1 MITAPYTVIL
11 EADTQPPNL
20 AGLISGSDKKQI
32 VLIGFCHIHIP
43 IFSCIDAYYIVKLS
57 GI

>member
-11 EADTQPPNL
+11 EADTQPPDV

-32 VLIGFCHIHIP
+32 VLIGFCHI
-43 IFSCIDAYYIVKLS
+43 YIYNVYTYTS
-57 GI
+57 VFAQMQH